1 MTDATNEGLEEIV
14 LDCEAAK
21 ALAKKFR
28 NEADPFTEIPPS
40 LLSAEHIDAYIKKT
54 GLIAPYYEGG
64 GGKSRLKKASYEGR
78 IGDHVY
84 RFDQK
89 AEIVPVPFQDDSLN
103 VPANSIVFV
112 ECDLEFRLPQYIA
125 LRFNL
130 QIRHVHRGLLLG
142 TGPLVDPGYWGKLC
156 IPLHNLTD
164 EDYAI
169 PLTDGLIWVE
179 FTKTTSD
186 SAEGRVPLETE
197 GTEHFDVLIFLRK
210 ASQPFDKNKPRIG
223 IRSSI
228 ASAFAEANKN
238 SKEALK
244 TADDT
249 KNFVYKIGVGSIVG
263 IAIAVFAFLFTFV
276 QGTYE
281 QVDETR
287 KHVEDS
293 ISSQS
298 SRMNDLKTGVENIST
313 RNAFLK
319 TKVETLEAKNSALR
333 SRYEEM
339 LERLSRLE
347 ALSIKPALPG
357 KKIAK

>member
-28 NEADPFTEIPPS
+28 NEADPFTEILPS

-64 GGKSRLKKASYEGR
+64 GGKARLKKASYEGR

-186 SAEGRVPLETE
+186 SAEGRVPLESE
-197 GTEHFDVLIFLRK
+197 GKEHFDVLKFLRK
-210 ASQPFDKNKPRIG
+210 ASQPFDNNKPRVG

-228 ASAFAEANKN
+228 ASAFEKANKN
-238 SKEALK
+238 ANQAIK
-244 TADDT
+244 TA
-249 KNFVYKIGVGSIVG
+249 NFTRTYIAGLGSLAMVG
-263 IAIAVFAFLFTFV
+263 IVIAVVAFLSNFV

-287 KHVEDS
+287 KDVKKELSAQNAMMDGLRLSVEKS
-293 ISSQS
+293 
-298 SRMNDLKTGVENIST
+298 ST
-313 RNAFLK
+313 RDENLE
-319 TKVETLEAKNSALR
+319 TKVQALEAENSTLR
-333 SRYEEM
+333 SSYEGM
-339 LERLSRLE
+339 LNRLLQLE
-347 ALSIKPALPG
+347 SLRNKTRSTG
-357 KKIAK
+357 KKNAK